1 MKYAIEDSFQKYL
14 NSVWDNNPID
24 YRIEMEK
31 QYHIMEERAK
41 FLGIVLKD
49 LKIVAI
55 QQRIQNLH
63 IKLIGDPIA
72 IAALDLHLLNWQ
84 QARRGDNLSNPCL
97 VLEWTNDPVQK
108 TL

>member
-1 MKYAIEDSFQKYL
+1 MKYVIEDRFQKYL
-14 NSVWDNNPID
+14 NDVWANNPIE

-31 QYHIMEERAK
+31 QYHIVEARAK

-49 LKIVAI
+49 LKIAAI

-63 IKLIGDPIA
+63 IKLTGDPIA

-84 QARRGDNLSNPCL
+84 QARHVNSLSDYCL
-97 VLEWTNDPVQK
+97 VLEWTDASVQK